1 MWLDQVVDE
10 DYLVVNDIRLNNRQD
25 QDQQSREK

>member
-10 DYLVVNDIRLNNRQD
+10 DFLVVIDIQLNNRQD
-25 QDQQSREK
+25 QDQQSRGK

>member
-10 DYLVVNDIRLNNRQD
+10 DYPVVNDIRLNNRQD

>member
-1 MWLDQVVDE
+1 MWLDQVGDE
-10 DYLVVNDIRLNNRQD
+10 DFLVVIDIRLNNRQD